1 LIERRQGAREQNGIF
16 IIAEIGGEAG
26 EEIRGVNERFDP
38 RLARYKPPHVTIT
51 GSSGVGPIQGSTS
64 ADELRQ
70 KLEPIANTTEPMT
83 LSFDHPL
90 RFMQSDI
97 VVLPLDP
104 HGPLRIFHD
113 RLATCGLQFARARF
127 TFSPHCTLSLY
138 ATLTPT
144 SEREL
149 MSIRI
154 HAPAV
159 IDGIQV
165 YQSFDPQPAR
175 KLLDLPLSGNAPS
188 IRPGEAHLTTI

>member
-1 LIERRQGAREQNGIF
+1 MIERRQGAQEQNGIF

-26 EEIRGVNERFDP
+26 AEIRRVNERFDP

-70 KLEPIANTTEPMT
+70 RLEPITSTTEPMT
-83 LSFDHPL
+83 LDLDHPL

-104 HGPLRIFHD
+104 HGPLRVFHD
-113 RLATCGLQFARARF
+113 RLATCGLQFTRARF

-138 ATLTPT
+138 ATLTPA

-154 HAPAV
+154 HAPVV
-159 IDGIQV
+159 IDSIQV
-165 YQSFDPQPAR
+165 YQAFDPQPAR
-175 KLLDLPLSGNAPS
+175 KLLGLPLSGNAS
-188 IRPGEAHLTTI
+188 SVQPGETDLPTI